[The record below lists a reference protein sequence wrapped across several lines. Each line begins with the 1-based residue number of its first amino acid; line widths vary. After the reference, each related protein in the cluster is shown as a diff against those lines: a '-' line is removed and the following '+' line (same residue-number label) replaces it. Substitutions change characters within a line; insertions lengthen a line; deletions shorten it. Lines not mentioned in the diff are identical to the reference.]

1 MCSNRLVWLRNAT
14 PSTARSQHSSGLV
27 FRAPSIRLE
36 SWKRW
41 TANIIASWVIS
52 NSSYQFFNNQRELRK
67 KLIRI
72 PRINN
77 QILKLINKTQI
88 NNKLKLQQTNLIS
101 NQKYLK
107 NLLKKKWSKY
117 LHNLPIWTLP
127 SWRRDPTRREPASF
141 RAKSESW
148 TLLRSLV
155 HPPPRLNQTGRL
167 RCKQRRSRWGP
178 RIL

>member
-1 MCSNRLVWLRNAT
+1 ML
-14 PSTARSQHSSGLV
+14 STARSQHSNGLV
-27 FRAPSIRLE
+27 FREPSIQSE
-36 SWKRW
+36 NWKRW
-41 TANIIASWVIS
+41 TATIIARWVIS
-52 NSSYQFFNNQRELRK
+52 NSSYQFFNNRRELRK

-72 PRINN
+72 HRINN

-127 SWRRDPTRREPASF
+127 CWRRDPTRREPASY

-155 HPPPRLNQTGRL
+155 HHPLRPNQTGRR